1 MDQTAPARPRPDA
14 RGAGKHYW
22 SAAREGRL
30 DLPLCSG
37 CGKLHWYPRVHCPHC
52 GSPDLA
58 WVAASGKGTIHT
70 FTVVRQSGDP
80 YFKTKLPYV
89 LAMIDL
95 DEGVRMM
102 SNIVDCE
109 PASVRVGAPVRLVFE
124 EAGQACEV
132 PLFRLAEERS

>member
-22 SAAREGRL
+22 NAAREGRL

-37 CGKLHWYPRVHCPHC
+37 CGKLHWYPRVRCPHC
-52 GSPDLA
+52 GSADLA
-58 WVAASGKGTIHT
+58 WVTASGKGTIHT
-70 FTVVRQSGDP
+70 YTVVRQSGDP

-95 DEGVRMM
+95 EEGVRMM
-102 SNIVDCE
+102 SNIVDCDVD
-109 PASVRVGAPVRLVFE
+109 SVRAGLPVRLVFE
-124 EAGQACEV
+124 EAGQPSEV
-132 PLFRLAEERS
+132 PLFRLAGARS